1 MLATQATLTTD
12 NENLSCFVN
21 QESYASTMS
30 GRWSL
35 QLLTMFG
42 VGYMYRKST
51 LERFIEQEKS
61 NKQEEQLQNL
71 WDN

>member
-1 MLATQATLTTD
+1 
-12 NENLSCFVN
+12 
-21 QESYASTMS
+21 MS